1 LAVAV
6 AMADAAVP
14 VVAAVPVAA
23 AVPMVAAVVV
33 AAAEAAEV
41 EGAEAAFAAD
51 TGMMGSRDQHQLQR
65 YRRLRDESLWGPD
78 DFLESI
84 GQQRAGHVPYGNL
97 SKTAQRNY
105 MASLQDNEEDEAAA
119 RAHIYS
125 PGERPFVDKKECD
138 Y

>member
-1 LAVAV
+1 
-6 AMADAAVP
+6 M
-14 VVAAVPVAA
+14 AAVPVAA
-23 AVPMVAAVVV
+23 AVPLVAAAVPLVAAV
-33 AAAEAAEV
+33 EAAEV
-41 EGAEAAFAAD
+41 EGAEAAFTAD

-119 RAHIYS
+119 RTHIYS